1 MPNSKQILKALKKAD
16 AAGNEADA
24 RKLAKMYKKAVEIE
38 SRPEINNLAEGTRKV
53 AQGLTFGF
61 ADEIEAG
68 VRTAAQDE
76 SMKYGLAS
84 TPPQQQSPFNMMI
97 GGNIN
102 PNFQSKEEYKKIRNQ
117 LRSQGDEFTRQNP
130 VLSPA
135 LEIVGGIT
143 SPLALTRALG
153 KQAITQATKKLPSF
167 VKGTTGQGVGYGT
180 LYGAGT
186 ANELSDVPQDA
197 LFGAGLGGVG
207 SKLISGA
214 GKVIA
219 PKVSNLV
226 KKTMSRGNNLT
237 PGQMVGGIANTLE
250 QKFGSVIPGI
260 KTARSRTIEKFNK
273 EVAED
278 ILKPIGVVLP
288 PSIKSNS
295 QASQFITKE
304 ISKSY
309 NDAYNG
315 MKLNITPE
323 FKQSLKEVVKN
334 SGLIGKSKQKLN
346 SEINKI
352 INTINNK
359 SVKGSGKNKKTI
371 INGIKGENI
380 KNVSKNI
387 KQRIAAFRKSTNT
400 DESPLENPLR
410 DVATIFKN
418 NMVKQNPINGKKLL
432 DTDAVYGKVVSFQ
445 TAVGKGTKTGLFSP
459 NQLNLSATEGAN
471 AISKRI
477 SKANQTGVLQKIANE
492 AEEVLGDFVPDS
504 GTAGNLA
511 INSVVAGFIDP
522 LVLGGFLTAEMA
534 YSKPIIKLVN
544 QYVRSGG
551 SRQGLRK
558 FLESYSPTAGL
569 LSSQQFNQEQ

>member
-237 PGQMVGGIANTLE
+237 PGQMFGGIANTLE

-315 MKLNITPE
+315 MKLNMTPE